1 MTFIVSFCTL
11 SKGLGR
17 KISNK
22 DILSPNCAL
31 ALGAK
36 AVLKIKHV
44 KQAERKS
51 FLLSTAEPTVSSL
64 V

>member
-1 MTFIVSFCTL
+1 MTFTGRFCTL

-22 DILSPNCAL
+22 DALSPKCFL
-31 ALGAK
+31 AHGAK

-44 KQAERKS
+44 KQAEQKS
-51 FLLSTAEPTVSSL
+51 FLLSTAGVTVSSPM
-64 V
+64 